1 MSDLKTKSMVS
12 AALFVCLTAV
22 GAWIRIPFP
31 LVPMTLQVLFVL
43 LSGMC
48 LGPKLGAMSQAAY
61 VLMGLMGLPVFAG
74 ASGPHIL
81 FSPTFGYLVGFIVA
95 SYTAGKFSNKRAS
108 FIGFLGSSLA
118 GLLAIYACGTV
129 GLYLNLNFIVGKSV
143 SLVGAVKIGVL
154 PFLLVDGLK
163 AAAATIVAYRVVPQ
177 LSRIRVGTGVK
188 KESLKP

>member
-1 MSDLKTKSMVS
+1 MSDLKTRSLVS
-12 AALFVCLTAV
+12 AALFVCLTAI

-61 VLMGLMGLPVFAG
+61 LLMGLMGLPVFAG

-81 FSPTFGYLVGFIVA
+81 FSPTFGYLAGFILA
-95 SYTAGKFSNKRAS
+95 SYAAGKVSKERTS
-108 FIGFLGSSLA
+108 LLGLLGSSLV
-118 GLLAIYACGTV
+118 GLLAIYACGTI
-129 GLYLNLNFIVGKSV
+129 GLFLNLNFIVGKDITFI
-143 SLVGAVKIGVL
+143 GAVKIGVL
-154 PFLLVDGLK
+154 PFLLADGLK

-177 LSRIRVGTGVK
+177 LSRIKAGAEAKGK
-188 KESLKP
+188 A